1 MNSSLKEKAVNDIC
15 SYLKSTP
22 GYGDVLEQVN
32 ERDIHRGQMEILLE
46 QEMVD
51 EYVRLYNF
59 MDNSK
64 ENRYGILVYAQR
76 DCIFET

>member
-1 MNSSLKEKAVNDIC
+1 MQ
-15 SYLKSTP
+15 YLKSTP
-22 GYGDVLEQVN
+22 GYGEVLEQMN

-64 ENRYGILVYAQR
+64 RTVMEFWFMRREIAFLK
-76 DCIFET
+76 T

>member
-1 MNSSLKEKAVNDIC
+1 M
-15 SYLKSTP
+15 
-22 GYGDVLEQVN
+22 N

-64 ENRYGILVYAQR
+64 RTVMEFWFMRREIAF
-76 DCIFET
+76 FET